1 MDVLILGIRNERAT
15 SELIR
20 RKVREFN
27 DSAEFRQTKI
37 VKDSFN
43 DSDLVSTTKDN
54 LQFCIAREEKKE
66 ILLKGFFGT
75 LNRYFTQSGAIQIK
89 LLISVVDA
97 KFEFNN
103 ILIYVLNRSCSTY
116 VEDNTNPNIQCL

>member
-27 DSAEFRQTKI
+27 DSAEFRQTKT

-54 LQFCIAREEKKE
+54 LQFCIAREEKRK
-66 ILLKGFFGT
+66 FCSRAF
-75 LNRYFTQSGAIQIK
+75 
-89 LLISVVDA
+89 SV
-97 KFEFNN
+97 
-103 ILIYVLNRSCSTY
+103 L
-116 VEDNTNPNIQCL
+116 